1 MEKQK
6 KINTLFKNIQRTVN
20 DKVSRLEIKKIN
32 TLFKNIQKTV
42 IDKVSRLEINN
53 NNLRQSNFFIRSLTW
68 GLISTSGLTITW
80 LALAYTE
87 EIVIVKGKLEPI
99 GDVKIINIP
108 SGGVVKD
115 ILVKN
120 GDEVSRK
127 QILLVLDNKISQE
140 NVNSLEKQMMKKKA
154 ELELKKEEKI
164 KLIDLYTSK
173 LKFLNNEFK
182 IKKDIKNRFKELFEE
197 GALPELSYLEKLSDM
212 NSLKG
217 KIVENEIN
225 LKRQSL
231 ILSQGIKRLE
241 SDISE
246 LVAKRLEAEVLLEYK
261 SIKSPVDGMV
271 FDMKP
276 RNIGFVAKSN
286 FTIMKIVPFNKLEAD
301 IKIPSSK
308 IGYIKVGMPVD
319 ISIDSFPANDFAPLG
334 GIIKTIGS
342 DVLDS
347 NQQELN
353 KEYFF
358 PGSIKLNSQSLIL
371 NDGKELPLQVGMSL
385 KANIKLRKVSY
396 LKLLLGSFRDKAES
410 IKSI

>member
-1 MEKQK
+1 MYNLK
-6 KINTLFKNIQRTVN
+6 KINSLFKNIKN
-20 DKVSRLEIKKIN
+20 KVIERISK
-32 TLFKNIQKTV
+32 
-42 IDKVSRLEINN
+42 LEINN

-308 IGYIKVGMPVD
+308 IGFIKIGMPVD
-319 ISIDSFPANDFAPLG
+319 ISIDSYPANDFAPLK
-334 GIIKTIGS
+334 GIVESIGS
-342 DVLDS
+342 DVIDLNEEN
-347 NQQELN
+347 NQ
-353 KEYFF
+353 EYFY
-358 PGSIKLNSQSLIL
+358 PGSIKLNSQSLLL
-371 NDGKELPLQVGMSL
+371 NNGNELPLQVGMSL